1 MRPGSETTG
10 KRSSL
15 ALPLLEVSHLSK
27 AFPVRG
33 GLLGRTIAHVRAV
46 DDVSFVLHAG
56 EVLAVVGESGS
67 GKSTVAQ
74 LLMHLVSRDQGSIH
88 LEGASVGAKD
98 GITVRQLR
106 RSMQMVFQD
115 SYAAL
120 NPRLT
125 VFETLV
131 YGPRSNGASRHTSAM
146 RAEKLLDEV
155 GLDPARFAARYP
167 HELSGGQR
175 QRVNIARALSLDPRI
190 IILDEAVSA
199 LDKSVEAQ
207 ILNLLVTLKRELDLQ
222 YIFISHDLNV
232 VEYIS
237 DRVMVMYLGTVV
249 EQAATDAIF
258 SRPRH
263 PYTRALLTSEPTID
277 PRRRTTE
284 LPIQGEMPNPMSPP
298 SGCRFRTRCPFADDV
313 CAAQVP
319 RTITVDQAANHQ
331 VACHMADP
339 LSSHSRAAG
348 MPA

>member
-1 MRPGSETTG
+1 MTTASETTAQRG
-10 KRSSL
+10 PP
-15 ALPLLEVSHLSK
+15 AAPLLEVRHLSK

-74 LLMHLVSRDQGSIH
+74 LLMHLVASDRGSIH
-88 LEGASVGAKD
+88 LDGAPVGAK
-98 GITVRQLR
+98 GGMSVRQLR
-106 RSMQMVFQD
+106 RAMQMVFQD
-115 SYAAL
+115 SYSAL

-131 YGPRSNGASRHTSAM
+131 YGPRSNRASRRAAAM

-190 IILDEAVSA
+190 VILDEAVSA
-199 LDKSVEAQ
+199 LDKSIEAQ
-207 ILNLLVTLKRELDLQ
+207 ILNLLVTLKRERELQ

-232 VEYIS
+232 VEYVS
-237 DRVMVMYLGTVV
+237 DRVIVMYLGAVV
-249 EQAATDAIF
+249 EQGPTEAIF
-258 SRPRH
+258 SRPQH
-263 PYTRALLTSEPTID
+263 PYTRALLSSKPTID

-298 SGCRFRTRCPFADDV
+298 SGCRFRTRCPVAQDI
-313 CAAQVP
+313 CAAQP
-319 RTITVDQAANHQ
+319 PKPIAVDAMATHQ
-331 VACHMADP
+331 VACHIADP
-339 LSSHSRAAG
+339 LSSHPRTAG
-348 MPA
+348 TPA

>member
-1 MRPGSETTG
+1 
-10 KRSSL
+10 
-15 ALPLLEVSHLSK
+15 
-27 AFPVRG
+27 
-33 GLLGRTIAHVRAV
+33 
-46 DDVSFVLHAG
+46 
-56 EVLAVVGESGS
+56 
-67 GKSTVAQ
+67 
-74 LLMHLVSRDQGSIH
+74 
-88 LEGASVGAKD
+88 
-98 GITVRQLR
+98 
-106 RSMQMVFQD
+106 
-115 SYAAL
+115 
-120 NPRLT
+120 
-125 VFETLV
+125 
-131 YGPRSNGASRHTSAM
+131 M

-263 PYTRALLTSEPTID
+263 PYTRALLTSKPTID

-284 LPIQGEMPNPMSPP
+284 LPIQGEMPNRCRRLQAAAFGRGARSPTMSVPP
-298 SGCRFRTRCPFADDV
+298 RYRERSRWTRRPTTKWRVTWPIHYPLTRVLRGCRHDSLRGLGEHAHR
-313 CAAQVP
+313 
-319 RTITVDQAANHQ
+319 
-331 VACHMADP
+331 
-339 LSSHSRAAG
+339 SSGGRA
-348 MPA
+348 

>member
-10 KRSSL
+10 KRSSP

-27 AFPVRG
+27 AFSVRG

-106 RSMQMVFQD
+106 RSMQIVFQD

-263 PYTRALLTSEPTID
+263 PYTRALLTSKPTID